1 MAQGGG
7 FGSVAGATAVV
18 TGAASGIGYA
28 LTTRLLADGARV
40 VMADVEADALHAAA
54 EAAGAVGEVLPV
66 VTDVRDSASV
76 DALAAR
82 TADAYVLAQLVFAN
96 AGVAVSGATW
106 DMTTDDWNWVLGVN
120 VLGVAH
126 MLRSFVPPLIGA
138 GVRGHVCITASVAGY
153 LNQPG
158 FGAYNASKHAVV
170 AIAESLAGDLREA
183 GHPIGV
189 TLLAPWFVRTRL
201 SQAARNR
208 PADLAEATPA
218 SDFMRGVSAR
228 LGGWGDTT
236 QQPEEVAELAL
247 DAIARGQFAVFPYE
261 PSKRA
266 VRDRIDAVL
275 AGGVAE
281 FYLPS

>member
-1 MAQGGG
+1 
-7 FGSVAGATAVV
+7 VV
-18 TGAASGIGYA
+18 TGAASGIGHA
-28 LTTRLLADGARV
+28 LTMRLLAQGARV

-54 EAAGAVGEVLPV
+54 EVAGAAGEVLPV
-66 VTDVRDSASV
+66 VTDVRDASSV

-82 TADAYVLAQLVFAN
+82 TADAYGTAQLIFPN
-96 AGVAVSGATW
+96 AGVSVSGATW
-106 DMTTDDWNWVLGVN
+106 DMTADDWSWVLGVN
-120 VLGVAH
+120 VFGVAH
-126 MLRSFVPPLIGA
+126 MVRSFVPPLVATGA
-138 GVRGHVCITASVAGY
+138 RGHVCITASVAGY
-153 LNQPG
+153 MNQPG

-189 TLLAPWFVRTRL
+189 TLLAPWFVRTKL
-201 SQAARNR
+201 AQAGRNR
-208 PADLAEATPA
+208 PRELADATPP

-228 LGGWGDTT
+228 LGTWGDTT
-236 QQPEEVAELAL
+236 QQPDEVAALAL

-261 PSKRA
+261 PSKEA

-275 AGGVAE
+275 AGGVMD